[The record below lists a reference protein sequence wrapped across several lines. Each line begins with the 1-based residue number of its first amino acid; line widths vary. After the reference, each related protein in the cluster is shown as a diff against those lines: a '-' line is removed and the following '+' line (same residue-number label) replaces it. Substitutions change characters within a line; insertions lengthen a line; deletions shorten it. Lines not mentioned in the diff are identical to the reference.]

1 MFRFFKGKWV
11 SEDELK
17 EKEKLIFQEKTE
29 LINIINDK
37 QRVIL
42 ELKQEI
48 KMLKKDVEWWKKKAR
63 IETERSEI
71 LAEQYWALKESLG
84 LKGE

>member
-11 SEDELK
+11 GEDELK
-17 EKEKLIFQEKTE
+17 ENEKLIFQEKTNF
-29 LINIINDK
+29 INTINDK

-48 KMLKKDVEWWKKKAR
+48 KMLKKDIEWWKKKAR

-84 LKGE
+84 VKGE